1 MPDSRVS
8 PAAPA
13 AVSPAERKRR
23 RRTFWGNV
31 YLAVCVAA
39 GAGLLAVA
47 PRLADESRP
56 AIPRMGPVG
65 LFLGA
70 FMLVIL
76 LVRGRPWPRHH
87 AQPRDGHVWDERDR
101 AVKRRTW
108 ALAGKAAFTFLFILL
123 VMSFTLFPL
132 FWLIRMG
139 FPVYTIIVVS
149 ARFYGWN

>member
-13 AVSPAERKRR
+13 AISPAERKRR

-47 PRLADESRP
+47 PRLADEQARDSAYGGAVR
-56 AIPRMGPVG
+56 

-76 LVRGRPWPRHH
+76 LVRGRRGHDTMPSRGVDACGTSGTGRSSGGCGPW
-87 AQPRDGHVWDERDR
+87 
-101 AVKRRTW
+101 
-108 ALAGKAAFTFLFILL
+108 
-123 VMSFTLFPL
+123 
-132 FWLIRMG
+132 
-139 FPVYTIIVVS
+139 S
-149 ARFYGWN
+149 ARRPSHSCSFSS

>member
-13 AVSPAERKRR
+13 AVSPAERNRR

-76 LVRGRPWPRHH
+76 LVRGRRGHDTMPSRGMDTCGTSGTGRSSGGRGPWP
-87 AQPRDGHVWDERDR
+87 A
-101 AVKRRTW
+101 RRPSHSC
-108 ALAGKAAFTFLFILL
+108 
-123 VMSFTLFPL
+123 SF
-132 FWLIRMG
+132 
-139 FPVYTIIVVS
+139 S
-149 ARFYGWN
+149 S